1 MARKDNKRVQI
12 NNRRASFDYEFLETF
27 QAGIVLGYKGL
38 TESLT
43 ARIKSDLCK
52 KTGCDSGSIRVIA
65 TGGLNSV
72 IKPITDTLESVD
84 KALTLK
90 GLCRIAAVCKLA

>member
-1 MARKDNKRVQI
+1 M
-12 NNRRASFDYEFLETF
+12 
-27 QAGIVLGYKGL
+27 LGYKGL

-52 KTGCDSGSIRVIA
+52 KTGCDSASIRVIA

-90 GLCRIAAVCKLA
+90 GLRRIAAVCKPA